1 MEVKNE
7 SVFSFVLLCFFS
19 NVITCNCDLLVCIP
33 SGPEQGG
40 VKDASDLSSGVFTES
55 CTSEQ
60 AHHDQAGKIQLY
72 L

>member
-1 MEVKNE
+1 MK
-7 SVFSFVLLCFFS
+7 VFPFFVLLCFFS
-19 NVITCNCDLLVCIP
+19 NDIYCNCDLLLVCIP
-33 SGPEQGG
+33 SGPDQGG
-40 VKDASDLSSGVFTES
+40 VNDASDLSSLVFTES